1 MQGGIEKEKIIY
13 RELSY
18 KIMGIMY
25 EVYNDLGYG
34 YQEKIYQK
42 AIELA
47 LVKEGIEFKPQC
59 PYKVKY
65 KDEIVGRYFIDI
77 VIENKIVI
85 EIKRGDH
92 YSRNNFKQVIGYLKA
107 TGLELAILVNF
118 TSTGIKYK
126 RILNIN

>member
-47 LVKEGIEFKPQC
+47 LVKEGIEFKP
-59 PYKVKY
+59 PMSV
-65 KDEIVGRYFIDI
+65 
-77 VIENKIVI
+77 
-85 EIKRGDH
+85 
-92 YSRNNFKQVIGYLKA
+92 
-107 TGLELAILVNF
+107 
-118 TSTGIKYK
+118 
-126 RILNIN
+126 